1 MLKNKEKI
9 KYLTNFL
16 SIFVFIVFIIYEL
29 NINFDFLI
37 KEINIIESY
46 QNANVLL
53 YEMIK
58 NVNISTESIIK
69 SKNIETDNIYKTVDD
84 TYFNNT
90 LFIGD
95 SRTVG
100 FKVYKTLSGT
110 AYYASKTFGVYGGFD
125 RTMELDYFGVVTL
138 EELLNKNQFSKIYI
152 WLGIN
157 NAPTDPKTHEQ
168 KFRNFVYKIQEM
180 QPNAII
186 YLLANLHV
194 TKYYD
199 QDPRVNNEKINI
211 INNFIKNIADNK
223 KIFFLDPNFI
233 YDNEDGALDYLYSAD
248 DMHIRVM
255 YYDKFLD
262 FLKEHAIDI
271 EKLEK

>member
-1 MLKNKEKI
+1 MFKINEKI

-16 SIFVFIVFIIYEL
+16 SIFIFIVFIIYEL
-29 NINFDFLI
+29 NINFDFLVN
-37 KEINIIESY
+37 KINITYNYE
-46 QNANVLL
+46 NANVLL
-53 YEMIK
+53 DESIK
-58 NVNISTESIIK
+58 SVEISSESIIK
-69 SKNIETDNIYKTVDD
+69 SNKIESDNIYKTVDD
-84 TYFNNT
+84 TYFINS

-100 FKVYKTLSGT
+100 FKVYKTLSGV

-125 RTMELDYFGVVTL
+125 RAMELDYFGSVTL
-138 EELLNKNQFSKIYI
+138 EEVLKRNQFSKIYI

-157 NAPTDPKTHEQ
+157 NAPTDPKTHEE
-168 KFRNFVYKIQEM
+168 KFRNFVFKIQDM
-180 QPNAII
+180 QPSAII

-199 QDPRVNNEKINI
+199 QDPRVNNEKINT

-223 KIFFLDPNFI
+223 KIFFLDPNFL
-233 YDNEDGALDYLYSAD
+233 YDNEDGALDYIYSAD
-248 DMHIRVM
+248 DMHIRTI

-262 FLKEHAIDI
+262 FLKKHAIDV